1 MSRYSHGMFNHRKQH
16 CGTGVLTAFTC
27 GVTLL
32 LVAGCQRTLFRAS
45 DNRTQFDTTDQM
57 RQRHV
62 PLVEADE
69 FGNPRPALRARLG
82 RRQ

>member
-1 MSRYSHGMFNHRKQH
+1 MSRYSQAMNRQRTQRSSGLFSVLAAGML
-16 CGTGVLTAFTC
+16 V
-27 GVTLL
+27 L
-32 LVAGCQRTLFRAS
+32 LVAGCQRTLFKSS

-69 FGNPRPALRARLG
+69 FGNPQPALRARLG
-82 RRQ
+82 RRN